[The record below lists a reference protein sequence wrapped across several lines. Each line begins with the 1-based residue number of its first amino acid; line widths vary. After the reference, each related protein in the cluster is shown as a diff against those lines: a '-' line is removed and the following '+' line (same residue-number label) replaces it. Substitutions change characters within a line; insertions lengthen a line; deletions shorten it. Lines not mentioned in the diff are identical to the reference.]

1 MKLTNQFTAFLAI
14 ITLSLFSYN
23 LQAQAKYNLQKTEIV
38 FNSKTPVETIRAVN
52 NNAQGIVATG
62 KNIFLV
68 RVPIQAFKFKR
79 RLQQTHFNENYME
92 SNKYP
97 NATYRGKI
105 EGNYSLSKDG
115 VYKVTTKGDLTIHG
129 VKKARTVPATI
140 TVKNG
145 VATLSTS
152 FKVKPKEHGIKIPK
166 VVTEKIAEEIGVSIK
181 AELKVRK

>member
-1 MKLTNQFTAFLAI
+1 MKLTNQITAFLAI
-14 ITLSLFSYN
+14 VVLSMAVHN
-23 LQAQAKYNLQKTEIV
+23 LQAQGKYTLEKTEIV

-52 NNAQGIVATG
+52 NNAQGIIATG
-62 KNIFLV
+62 KNKFLV

-79 RLQQTHFNENYME
+79 RLQQTHFNENYLE

-97 NATYRGKI
+97 NATYRGTI

-145 VATLSTS
+145 VATLNTS
-152 FKVKPKEHGIKIPK
+152 FKVKPKEHGVKIPK

-181 AELKVRK
+181 AEFQKR